1 MLELTPICEVRGFAE
16 PGASLW
22 LNRAGVETMR
32 RLRTITR
39 EHIQRFD
46 QVCDADVAHLLGL
59 DAGRPPQWAD
69 AACSQ
74 WGGCGVGT
82 WESGRVTS
90 FVLMSPG
97 KEMPVNHP
105 LAGRLS
111 RQDSAALIAAWIPG
125 RRGHAAAACGR
136 SLINRTSGWLTGSVP
151 AIEAAGTGMSSNL
164 WTPDI
169 SWLRAIGFREVAHTS
184 ANAVQVM
191 ELDLSTT
198 VGSHVDLPSRLVT
211 WVQQEFLQPEAF
223 TKTSRCEKS
232 HLNDGMGT

>member
-1 MLELTPICEVRGFAE
+1 
-16 PGASLW
+16 
-22 LNRAGVETMR
+22 MR

-39 EHIQRFD
+39 EHVQRFA

-90 FVLMSPG
+90 FVLTSPG
-97 KEMPVNHP
+97 EEVPVNHP

-111 RQDSAALIAAWIPG
+111 RPDSAALIAAWIPG
-125 RRGHAAAACGR
+125 RRDHAAAACGR
-136 SLINRTSGWLTGSVP
+136 SLINRTSGWLTGSVS
-151 AIEAAGTGMSSNL
+151 AIEAAGTGMASSV
-164 WTPDI
+164 WMPDI
-169 SWLRAIGFREVAHTS
+169 RWLRAIGFHDVTHAPV
-184 ANAVQVM
+184 NAVHIM
-191 ELDLSTT
+191 ELDLSMT
-198 VGSHVDLPSRLVT
+198 VGPHVDLPSRLIA

-223 TKTSRCEKS
+223 TRTSRCEKK
-232 HLNDGMGT
+232 HLNDGLGT